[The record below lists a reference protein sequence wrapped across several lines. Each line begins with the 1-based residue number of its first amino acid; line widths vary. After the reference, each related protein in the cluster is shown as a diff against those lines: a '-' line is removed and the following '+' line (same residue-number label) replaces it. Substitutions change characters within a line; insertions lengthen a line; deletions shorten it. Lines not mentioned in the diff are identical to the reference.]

1 MSDSNRPDNQ
11 PVDKLASSHAASPL
25 SARDAEP
32 ETTRVLDVPIIP
44 TLSTLSNPSQNA
56 HGDADVPLEG
66 SDAEAYEALKKKRAE
81 RRRKKLIRRGIIA
94 GVVVGVLVVGGI
106 AVSLMNQ
113 QPETTMDTITDM
125 AMQGSFTKQVDAS
138 GTLQPLSS
146 TVVAPE
152 IDGQIETVN
161 VNAGQYVNEGDTLFT
176 IKNNSLDRDV
186 AQAER
191 ALKAAKQ
198 SLALAQQMPATPV
211 ADPET
216 GDPTGAYDTSER
228 DSAILSA
235 TTEVESAQEAY
246 DLSVSR
252 AAQRTVKA
260 PCSGSIVALNAQP
273 GANLSDLAAG
283 GSSNGPLVQIADL
296 SKMKVTVQVGEEDIA
311 SVAVDQTGD
320 ITFPAFEDLTL
331 EGRVTGIA
339 SIATGSSES
348 YYGDGSSPTFAV
360 DILIDAPDARLK
372 PGMTADVSIITESY
386 DNVVMVPLSA
396 LLSDDGETHYVN
408 VMTDPETEEME
419 RVEVTVYAQNDD
431 YAVVGKPKD
440 APADENPDL
449 KEAPIADG
457 DILVIAGGMMG
468 DDDIDAGF
476 TSEVAVM

>member
-44 TLSTLSNPSQNA
+44 TLTTLSNPSQDA

-191 ALKAAKQ
+191 ALKAAKDNLEIAKKPIPIYDENEPEKIIGYKDPDEQ
-198 SLALAQQMPATPV
+198 TVLEATAQ
-211 ADPET
+211 
-216 GDPTGAYDTSER
+216 
-228 DSAILSA
+228 L
-235 TTEVESAQEAY
+235 ESAQEAY
-246 DLSVSR
+246 DLAVSR

-386 DNVVMVPLSA
+386 DNVVMIPLSA
-396 LLSDDGETHYVN
+396 LLSDDGETYYVN

-457 DILVIAGGMMG
+457 DILVIAGGTMG

>member
-44 TLSTLSNPSQNA
+44 TLTTLSNPSQDA

-198 SLALAQQMPATPV
+198 SLAIAKEPQPIPDDDGKIVGYDDPDEDKILEATMQLE
-211 ADPET
+211 D
-216 GDPTGAYDTSER
+216 
-228 DSAILSA
+228 
-235 TTEVESAQEAY
+235 AQEAY

-372 PGMTADVSIITESY
+372 PGMTAEVSIITQSY
-386 DNVVMVPLSA
+386 DNVVLVPLSA
-396 LLSDDGETHYVN
+396 LLSDDGETYYVN

-419 RVEVTVYAQNDD
+419 RVEVTVYAENDD
-431 YAVVGKPKD
+431 YAVVGKPKG

-449 KEAPIADG
+449 EEAPLEDG
-457 DILVIAGGMMG
+457 DILVIAGGTMG